1 MLRTDAGTSETP
13 RPAATKLT
21 SVAVSA
27 TSCAA
32 TGWKPWASHASSTA
46 SCTTERKCDG

>member
-1 MLRTDAGTSETP
+1 MFCTEAGTSETP
-13 RPAATKLT
+13 SPAATKLT

-27 TSCAA
+27 TSWAA
-32 TGWKPWASHASSTA
+32 TGSKPCAAQASSTA